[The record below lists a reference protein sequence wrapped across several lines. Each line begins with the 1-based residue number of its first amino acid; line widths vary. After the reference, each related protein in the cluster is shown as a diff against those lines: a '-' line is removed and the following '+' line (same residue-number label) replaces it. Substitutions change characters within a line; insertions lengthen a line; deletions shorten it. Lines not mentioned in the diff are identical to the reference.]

1 MPSNTSD
8 LALSSTP
15 TLSSRSL
22 RSLSSRTGSVRDPQ
36 RKDSK
41 PDGWLSLPD
50 GLRTIHVRNDTGEC
64 PARNNT
70 GECPVRLP
78 DWEGRLI
85 EWLGKASEQ
94 RFVWGEFDCALAAAD
109 ALTAQTGLDFAKPWR
124 GTYRTDKGA
133 LKALLRRGY
142 RDCWEAMADAL
153 GTDSVPASLL
163 SRGDIGAVN
172 AAGMKTL
179 GVIWAG
185 SIWLPEPHG
194 LCPHS
199 IKLVSHGWQLDSPLS
214 LGTEHPPLSLRTK
227 HSPLSLRAE
236 HSPLSLRAEH
246 SPLSLGTE
254 HSPLSL
260 GTEHSPL
267 SLGTEHSPL
276 SLRTGIVRNPSGR
289 ESQPS
294 GLSSRTGCMPQSAGS
309 ATGMLSLRCGSRT
322 FPVRDDRVGP
332 VRDENNKEK
341 GVTICPR

>member
-8 LALSSTP
+8 PTLSSTP

-36 RKDSK
+36 RRDSK
-41 PDGWLSLPD
+41 LDGWLSLPD
-50 GLRTIHVRNDTGEC
+50 GLRTVHVRNDTGEC
-64 PARNNT
+64 PARNDTGECPVRNDT

-109 ALTAQTGLDFAKPWR
+109 ALTAQTGQDFAKPWR

-142 RDCWEAMADAL
+142 RNCWEAMADAL

-194 LCPHS
+194 LMPHS

-214 LGTEHPPLSLRTK
+214 LRTK
-227 HSPLSLRAE
+227 
-236 HSPLSLRAEH
+236 
-246 SPLSLGTE
+246 
-254 HSPLSL
+254 
-260 GTEHSPL
+260 
-267 SLGTEHSPL
+267 HSPL

-289 ESQPS
+289 DSQPS
-294 GLSSRTGCMPQSAGS
+294 GL
-309 ATGMLSLRCGSRT
+309 LSLRCGSRT
-322 FPVRDDRVGP
+322 VPVRDDRERSKRDDREGGERDDR
-332 VRDENNKEK
+332 VRGLRDDRVRGLRDDRRDDNNKEK